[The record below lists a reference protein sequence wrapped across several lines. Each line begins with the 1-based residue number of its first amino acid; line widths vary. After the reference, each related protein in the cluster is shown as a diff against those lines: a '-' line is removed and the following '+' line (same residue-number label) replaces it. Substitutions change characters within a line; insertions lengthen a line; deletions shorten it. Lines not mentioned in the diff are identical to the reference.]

1 MGQSWCGRRAGANAP
16 PLAPPC
22 ARPHPTGACLASA
35 VLPSLSSYGRVK
47 KVLVIDIGGSHVKLF
62 LTGRR
67 GRVKIPSGPALTP
80 RQMVADV
87 RAATEGWQY
96 DVVTIG
102 YPGPVVRGRI
112 MLEPYNLGVG
122 WTRFNFARALGRP
135 VRLINDA
142 AMQAL
147 GSYRGKSMLFLGL
160 GTGLGTTLVH
170 NGVVVPLEAGH
181 LPYRDGLTFED
192 VVGDAGLKRFGKK
205 RWRRDVAIVVDLLLN
220 ALVADYAVL
229 GGGNVRLLD
238 ELPPRSRRGNNANAF
253 RGGERLWTDDVT
265 YP

>member
-1 MGQSWCGRRAGANAP
+1 M
-16 PLAPPC
+16 PLF
-22 ARPHPTGACLASA
+22 SS
-35 VLPSLSSYGRVK
+35 PSSSGRVK
-47 KVLVIDIGGSHVKLF
+47 NVLVIDIGGSNVKLF
-62 LTGRR
+62 ATGRA

-87 RAATEGWQY
+87 RATTAGWQY

-112 MLEPYNLGVG
+112 AREPYNLGAG
-122 WTRFNFARALGRP
+122 WTRYDFARAFGRP

-147 GSYRGKSMLFLGL
+147 GSYRGRSMLFLGL
-160 GTGLGTTLVH
+160 GTGLGTTLVRG
-170 NGVVVPLEAGH
+170 GVVVPLEVAH
-181 LPYRDGLTFED
+181 LPYRDGRTFED
-192 VVGDAGLKRFGKK
+192 FIGDAGLRRLGKR
-205 RWRRDVAIVVDLLLN
+205 RWRRHVGIVVDLMLH

-238 ELPPRSRRGNNANAF
+238 ELPPHSRRGNNAHAF
-253 RGGERLWTDDVT
+253 RGGERLWADDVSC
-265 YP
+265 P